1 MKQVQEPQNRVISLF
16 RGFCTVNWIMT
27 VQKPQNRVISLFR
40 GFCTVMI
47 QFTVVKSVKKL

>member
-1 MKQVQEPQNRVISLF
+1 MKQVQE
-16 RGFCTVNWIMT
+16 
-27 VQKPQNRVISLFR
+27 PQNRVISLFR